1 MKLQDWGVSYD
12 ELEPYYDKFEYLCGV
27 SGKAGNLR
35 GQKIEGGNVFE
46 GPRQREYPNPPMI
59 QTHAGALFDKAA
71 KSLGYHPFPGPSA
84 NMSQPYINPDGV
96 AFGACH
102 YCGYCER
109 FGCEVNAK
117 ASAHFTVIPLAAQKN
132 NVEMRTNARVMK
144 VNLDAAKKRAES
156 VTYIDAAGREFE
168 QPGELVVLAPMHSA
182 TCI

>member
-1 MKLQDWGVSYD
+1 MGPRAVEADARALRPKRHSARHELQDWGVPYD

-59 QTHAGALFDKAA
+59 QTHAGALFEKAA

-84 NMSQPYINPDGV
+84 NMSQPYVNPDGV

-117 ASAHFTVIPLAAQKN
+117 ASAHFTVIPLARR
-132 NVEMRTNARVMK
+132 RTTSRCAPT
-144 VNLDAAKKRAES
+144 RAS
-156 VTYIDAAGREFE
+156 
-168 QPGELVVLAPMHSA
+168 
-182 TCI
+182 